1 MEDGRE
7 HEGKIYDFKTGQLLA
22 TTGKF
27 SDKVRKHTP
36 HHHEPEPA
44 GPEPEP
50 RILPHLLRH
59 SALAEVARLTCA
71 FSSSLLCWLVA

>member
-22 TTGKF
+22 TTGTF

-36 HHHEPEPA
+36 TTMRPSPPVQSLSYA
-44 GPEPEP
+44 
-50 RILPHLLRH
+50 
-59 SALAEVARLTCA
+59 
-71 FSSSLLCWLVA
+71 SSLTSCAAQPLPKLRV